1 MSLYPLRDKPL
12 YHYTREELLE
22 EVASAADDAY
32 LTARH
37 AAAFLNTT
45 EQTLANWRVKKRGPE
60 FKRTDRFIRY
70 RLADLKDF
78 METGRGHH
86 QGGA

>member
-22 EVASAADDAY
+22 EVASAAADAY

-37 AAAFLNTT
+37 AAAFLNCP
-45 EQTLANWRVKKRGPE
+45 EQTLANWRQQKRGPK
-60 FKRTDRFIRY
+60 FNRIDRFIRY
-70 RLADLKDF
+70 RLGDLKDF

>member
-12 YHYTREELLE
+12 YHYSREELLE
-22 EVASAADDAY
+22 EVASATDDAY

-45 EQTLANWRVKKRGPE
+45 ERANWRQKKRGPQ

-70 RLADLKDF
+70 RKRDLKAF
-78 METGRGHH
+78 MEA
-86 QGGA
+86 GAA